1 MNILFMLKSQV
12 HRLLWFIVQ
21 VVLNVLFRIKMEN
34 DCVFSQDRVYRYVL
48 KHSWRDIFDDVEKS
62 IVWIALNPS
71 TADESQ
77 LDPTLTRIRNFS
89 NQFGYNC
96 FYMLNIFAFRSTDP
110 KNMLN
115 YKQPIGKDNDY
126 WIKQICNKTD
136 KIVCC
141 WGNIG
146 KHLNRSDQVRQL
158 LKNHPLFYLDMSK
171 ENQPKHPLYLS
182 SKLELKRY
190 YT

>member
-1 MNILFMLKSQV
+1 MV
-12 HRLLWFIVQ
+12 
-21 VVLNVLFRIKMEN
+21 N

-48 KHSWRDIFDDVEKS
+48 KHSWCDIFDDVEKP

-71 TADESQ
+71 TADENQ

-115 YKQPIGKDNDY
+115 CKQPIGKDNDC

-146 KHLNRSDQVRQL
+146 KHLNRSNEIRQL
-158 LKNHPLFYLDMSK
+158 LKGYPLFYLDMSK
-171 ENQPKHPLYLS
+171 QNQPKHPLYLS

-190 YT
+190 ICQL